1 MRIAA
6 GVLML
11 IAGTIGIIFLPVYL
25 IASPWGLLAVPWV
38 GIVIAGGIFSLQRKH
53 WILCLVASILTL
65 GIIPIIFVALRKN
78 EWKS

>member
-11 IAGTIGIIFLPVYL
+11 IAGTIGIILLPVYL
-25 IASPWGLLAVPWV
+25 FASPWGLLGIPWV
-38 GIVIAGGIFSLQRKH
+38 GIVYAGGVLSLERKQ
-53 WILCLVASILTL
+53 WKLCLAASILTL
-65 GIIPIIFVALRKN
+65 GIIPIIFVALRRN